1 MAGQA
6 RTARA
11 CGLFGKSIPVNL
23 RRGDM
28 QGPSDQLNSLQ
39 LGISKRYANKT
50 VLDNLELEIRKGEFV
65 TFLGPSGCGKSTAL
79 SIVAGLIPATQG
91 EIRLN
96 GERIDHLPPERRGF
110 GMVFQNY
117 ALFPHMTVYDN
128 VAFGLTLTSL
138 AQDEIKRRVQEML
151 RLVQLLGFEERYPA
165 QLSGGQQQRVAI
177 ARALVLRPRLMLFDE
192 PLSNLD
198 AKLRVE
204 MRAEIKQI
212 HAELGLTSI
221 YVTHDQAEALSM
233 SDRIVVLRN
242 GILMQ
247 SGSPQEIHDRP
258 NNVFV
263 ADFMGFRNF
272 FRVKIASLLGGVAEG
287 VSGNLTLR
295 ARAGDGFGVG
305 TEAVMAIRPEDIQLG
320 AASAGARTVSGRVEI
335 VEYLGREQEAA
346 VRTEDGTRIWLRTA
360 GQMQVGD
367 QVDLGF
373 PVDKVVLLPA
383 E

>member
-1 MAGQA
+1 MADQTSYLNA
-6 RTARA
+6 
-11 CGLFGKSIPVNL
+11 L
-23 RRGDM
+23 RM
-28 QGPSDQLNSLQ
+28 
-39 LGISKRYANKT
+39 GITKRYGNKT
-50 VLDNLELEIRKGEFV
+50 VLDNLNLEIRGGEFV

-79 SIVAGLIPATQG
+79 SIVAGLIPATEG
-91 EIRLN
+91 EIWLD
-96 GERIDHLPPERRGF
+96 GERADHLPPEKRGF

-128 VAFGLTLTSL
+128 VAFGLTLKSL
-138 AQDEIKRRVQEML
+138 SSDEISRRVQEML
-151 RLVQLLGFEERYPA
+151 RLVQLLGFEGRYPA

-198 AKLRVE
+198 AKLRIE

-212 HAELGLTSI
+212 HASLGLTSI

-242 GILMQ
+242 GVLMQ

-258 NNVFV
+258 NNRFV

-272 FRVKIASLLGGVAEG
+272 FRVKLTGVPNGAAEG
-287 VSGNLTLR
+287 TSGNLTLR
-295 ARAGDGFGVG
+295 ARMPQQGGGEFRAGSD
-305 TEAVMAIRPEDIQLG
+305 AIMAIRPEDIRIG
-320 AASAGARTVSGRVEI
+320 PDAARTMPGKVEI

-346 VRTEDGTRIWLRTA
+346 VRSEDGTRIWLRTA
-360 GQMQVGD
+360 AALKAGD
-367 QVDLGF
+367 TVELSF
-373 PVDKVVLLPA
+373 PADKVVLLPDEA
-383 E
+383 

>member
-96 GERIDHLPPERRGF
+96 GERIDHLPPEKRGF

-212 HAELGLTSI
+212 HADLGLTSI

-247 SGSPQEIHDRP
+247 SGTPQEIHDRP

-272 FRVKIASLLGGVAEG
+272 FRVSIASLLGGVAEG
-287 VSGNLTLR
+287 VRGNLTLR

>member
-1 MAGQA
+1 MQA
-6 RTARA
+6 PDD
-11 CGLFGKSIPVNL
+11 S
-23 RRGDM
+23 
-28 QGPSDQLNSLQ
+28 LNSLQ
-39 LGISKRYANKT
+39 LGITKRYGNKV
-50 VLDNLELEIRKGEFV
+50 VLDNLTLDIRKGEFV

-79 SIVAGLIPATQG
+79 SIVAGLIPATSG

-96 GERIDHLPPERRGF
+96 GERVDHLPPEKRAF

-117 ALFPHMTVYDN
+117 ALFPHMTVFDN
-128 VAFGLTLTSL
+128 VAFGLTLKPLSK
-138 AQDEIKRRVQEML
+138 DEVKKRTDDML
-151 RLVQLLGFEERYPA
+151 RLVQLTGYEDRYPG

-177 ARALVLRPRLMLFDE
+177 ARALVLHPRLMLFDE

-212 HAELGLTSI
+212 HSALGLTSI
-221 YVTHDQAEALSM
+221 YVTHDQAEALSL

-258 NNVFV
+258 KNVFV

-272 FRVKIASLLGGVAEG
+272 FKVKIETVSQGFAEG
-287 VSGNLTLR
+287 AGDGLRIR
-295 ARAGDGFGVG
+295 ARAGEDVRAGSDM
-305 TEAVMAIRPEDIQLG
+305 VMAIRPDDIRCGGQI
-320 AASAGARTVSGRVEI
+320 APGARDVSGRVEV

-346 VRTEDGTRIWLRTA
+346 VRISDSTRVWLRTGEA
-360 GQMQVGD
+360 MQTGD
-367 QVDLGF
+367 MIDLQF
-373 PVDKVVLLPA
+373 PPDKVVLLPA